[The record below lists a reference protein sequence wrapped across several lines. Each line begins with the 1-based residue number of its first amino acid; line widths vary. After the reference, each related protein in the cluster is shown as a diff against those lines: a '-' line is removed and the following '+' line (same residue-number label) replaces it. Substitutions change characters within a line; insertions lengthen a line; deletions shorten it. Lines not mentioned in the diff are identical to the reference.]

1 MEVEQDYVAR
11 GQSWKEFTV
20 FHSLLDKARG
30 SQAQRL
36 CVVAPDDDVDNLR
49 AIKESM
55 ELELVREPVL
65 IGDQEKTVLTL
76 DTVGIDESDVEIIA
90 CSDRSE
96 AANRAAELVGHG
108 EADILVK
115 GKIATAE
122 LLRAVLN
129 PANGLRRTGEGEES
143 RLISHLALFDVE
155 SIPRIVGVTDAG
167 VNIAPDYEAVR
178 DIVRNAAE
186 VFRIVLGRTP
196 RVAMLAALEKV
207 NESMP
212 ATVMARKLQE
222 AAERGELGDVFVE
235 GPLSLDC
242 AVDERAARG
251 KQVYGQ
257 VAGRADVMVAPD
269 IQAGNI
275 VAKSIMYIA
284 RGIMAGILVGTRA
297 PVIINSR
304 VDVPA
309 ARVASILCAVVL
321 AQGESR

>member
-1 MEVEQDYVAR
+1 MAVEYGYELR

-20 FHSLLDKARG
+20 FDSLLDRARG

-36 CVVAPDDDVDNLR
+36 CVVAPDDDVDNLS
-49 AIKESM
+49 AIRESM
-55 ELELVREPVL
+55 ELGLVCDPVL
-65 IGDQEKTVLTL
+65 IGDREKTILSL
-76 DTVGIDESDVEIIA
+76 EAVGIDEKDVEIVA
-90 CSDRSE
+90 CSDRSD
-96 AANRAAELVGHG
+96 AANRAARLVGHG
-108 EADILVK
+108 EADILAK
-115 GKIATAE
+115 GKIPTAQ

-129 PANGLRRTGEGEES
+129 PVNGLRRTGEGEEN

-155 SIPRIVGVTDAG
+155 SMPRIMGVTDAG
-167 VNIAPDYEAVR
+167 VNIAPDYEATR

-186 VFRIVLGRTP
+186 VFRIVLRRTP

-212 ATVMARKLQE
+212 ATVMARRLQE
-222 AAERGELGDVFVE
+222 VAEQGELGDVLVE

-251 KQVYGQ
+251 KGVGGQ
-257 VAGRADVMVAPD
+257 VAGRADVLVAPD

-275 VAKSIMYIA
+275 AAKSIMYFA

-297 PVIINSR
+297 PVIVNSR

-321 AQGESR
+321 AQGEFR